1 MNENTDYEP
10 ERRRWNILSFF
21 SNDVLSVVVAPVRLI
36 LQRDGHQ
43 EALRENE
50 VQRGEEEATVGS
62 RGGDSL
68 SSAQRHSD
76 VTLGHTPAE
85 MLNLQFSVEN

>member
-10 ERRRWNILSFF
+10 ERRRWNILSF

-62 RGGDSL
+62 RGGGLFIERPAAERRDS
-68 SSAQRHSD
+68 RPHS
-76 VTLGHTPAE
+76 G
-85 MLNLQFSVEN
+85 